1 MSTGQPDW
9 HTTGTPLPEFAS
21 PTPADRILHGLQQ
34 FMTVVR
40 AELGDDAGQVI
51 GKIHEPLAENV
62 AAIKE
67 YLSSLGCAALFRPS
81 PRRRGEEPTAKHLI
95 QFGPAAAIPARKS
108 RPWVNIVLF
117 LLTVL
122 TTLAIGSLQQN
133 SDLLF
138 LRTLNDYI
146 QLHGSGLLP
155 NSPEMQEVMRLA
167 SQHWW
172 NLIRTSLLSWNPL
185 NLGELAK
192 GIPFSFALLLIL
204 GSHELGHYLTARRYG
219 VDATLPYFLPI
230 PHPLMGTMG
239 AFIRIKSPIPNRR
252 ALVRLGVAGP
262 LVGFLVSIPIVIIGL
277 KLSRVTAVTPGLGNI
292 AVGSSL
298 LFGWLSQLFFP
309 KLPPGQDVFLHPLAS
324 AGWLGF
330 FVTALNLLP
339 VGQLDGGHVAYVALG
354 RFRKAFQ
361 FIALG
366 IIAALGILWPGW
378 ILWGVLVLVLG
389 MGHPPTQDEI
399 TPLRRSDWLL
409 VAVAV
414 AIFVLAFIPVP
425 FPRGTQ

>member
-1 MSTGQPDW
+1 
-9 HTTGTPLPEFAS
+9 
-21 PTPADRILHGLQQ
+21 
-34 FMTVVR
+34 
-40 AELGDDAGQVI
+40 
-51 GKIHEPLAENV
+51 
-62 AAIKE
+62 
-67 YLSSLGCAALFRPS
+67 
-81 PRRRGEEPTAKHLI
+81 
-95 QFGPAAAIPARKS
+95 
-108 RPWVNIVLF
+108 
-117 LLTVL
+117 VL